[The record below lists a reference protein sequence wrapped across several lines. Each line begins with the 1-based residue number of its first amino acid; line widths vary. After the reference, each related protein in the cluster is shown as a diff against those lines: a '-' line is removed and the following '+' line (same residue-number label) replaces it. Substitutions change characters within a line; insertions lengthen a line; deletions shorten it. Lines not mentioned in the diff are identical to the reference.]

1 VKKQMQVKA
10 VLFDLFDTLLLI
22 EGGGDAED
30 TFYIP
35 SLKKLHDS
43 LVANGV
49 NVNFEEFKRVYFEV
63 RDEIY
68 EKAAEKLEEPHFN
81 IRVSEALKRFG
92 YDFSVSDKVVAEATA
107 AFADEFTHYLRL
119 DEDAHDVLQ
128 RLYGKYKLGIVSNF
142 AIPECAR
149 DLLEKFDLK
158 KFFSVVVISGDIN
171 RRKPSPEIF
180 EKALGKLGVDSSQA
194 VFVGDTLS
202 MDIKGAK
209 AVGMKAV
216 LIKREN
222 SAIDT
227 PNSFVWKPPEDDVKY
242 EPDRIIGRLRE
253 LPDIIEDC

>member
-1 VKKQMQVKA
+1 MQVKA

-22 EGGGDAED
+22 EGEGDAED

-35 SLKKLHDS
+35 SLKRLHTS
-43 LVANGV
+43 LVANDV
-49 NVNFEEFKRVYFEV
+49 NVDFEEFKQVYFEV

-68 EKAAEKLEEPHFN
+68 AKAAKKLEEPHFN
-81 IRVSEALKRFG
+81 IRISQTLKRFG
-92 YDFSVSDKVVAEATA
+92 YNFNASDKVVAEATA

-119 DEDAHDVLQ
+119 DEDTPDVLQ
-128 RLYGKYKLGIVSNF
+128 KLQGKYRLGMVSNF
-142 AIPECAR
+142 AIPECLR

-158 KFFSVVVISGDIN
+158 KFFDIVVISGDIN

-180 EKALGKLGVDSSQA
+180 QKALRKLGVDSSQA

-209 AVGMKAV
+209 AVAMKAI
-216 LIKREN
+216 LIKRKT
-222 SAIDT
+222 SATDT
-227 PNSFVWKPPEDDVKY
+227 PNSVVLKPPEDNMKY